1 MNPYKVLGV
10 SENASQEEIRK
21 AYLALVK
28 KYHPDRYADGPM
40 KDLANEKLKEIN
52 QAYELLT
59 KKKETSGYG
68 GSSSYG
74 GYSSYG
80 QNAHA
85 QGGYWQNQGSYSGE
99 YAQEFSRVRSYF
111 SQNNLNAARAVLD
124 GIPLHNAEW
133 HYLYGILYFRWGWY
147 DQARQHLSMACNM
160 EPGNMEYQNA
170 YATVMNTGRGYH
182 SGPLNMGGQDCD
194 MCDWC
199 TTMLC
204 LNCLCNCGGCH

>member
-40 KDLANEKLKEIN
+40 KDMANEKLKEIN

-59 KKKETSGYG
+59 KKKESSGYSGGGYG
-68 GSSSYG
+68 GYNT
-74 GYSSYG
+74 YG
-80 QNAHA
+80 QNTYS
-85 QGGYWQNQGSYSGE
+85 QGGYWQNQGSYSGD

-111 SQNNLNAARAVLD
+111 SQNNLNAARSVLD
-124 GIPLHNAEW
+124 SIPLHNAEW

-147 DQARQHLSMACNM
+147 DQARQHLSMACSM

-170 YATVMNTGRGYH
+170 YATVMNTGRSYAN
-182 SGPLNMGGQDCD
+182 GPLG
-194 MCDWC
+194 
-199 TTMLC
+199 TTRP
-204 LNCLCNCGGCH
+204 GSTFPWPAAWSRGTWSIRTPTPPS

>member
-21 AYLALVK
+21 AYLDLVK

-59 KKKETSGYG
+59 KKKEYSGYG
-68 GSSSYG
+68 SSAPHGGYQNYGQSSYG
-74 GYSSYG
+74 
-80 QNAHA
+80 
-85 QGGYWQNQGSYSGE
+85 QGGYWQSQGSYAGD
-99 YAQEFSRVRSYF
+99 YAREFSRVRSYF
-111 SQNNLNAARAVLD
+111 AQ
-124 GIPLHNAEW
+124 W

-147 DQARQHLSMACNM
+147 DQARQHLSMACSM
-160 EPGNMEYQNA
+160 EPGNTEYQNA
-170 YATVMNTGRGYH
+170 YATVMNTGRGYG
-182 SGPLNMGGQDCD
+182 SGPINMGGQDCD

>member
-10 SENASQEEIRK
+10 SENATQDEIRK

-28 KYHPDRYADGPM
+28 KYHPDRYSDGPM
-40 KDLANEKLKEIN
+40 KDMANEKLKEIN

-59 KKKETSGYG
+59 KKKDSSGYG

-74 GYSSYG
+74 GHSTYS
-80 QNAHA
+80 
-85 QGGYWQNQGSYSGE
+85 QGGYWQSQGSYAGE
-99 YAQEFSRVRSYF
+99 YAQEFSRVRGYF

-147 DQARQHLSMACNM
+147 DQARQHLSMACSM

-170 YATVMNTGRGYH
+170 YSTVMNAGRGFGT
-182 SGPLNMGGQDCD
+182 GPLNMGGQDCD

>member
-40 KDLANEKLKEIN
+40 KDMANEKLKEIN
-52 QAYELLT
+52 QAYEMLT
-59 KKKETSGYG
+59 KKKDSSGYG

-74 GYSSYG
+74 GYNSHGHSTYS
-80 QNAHA
+80 
-85 QGGYWQNQGSYSGE
+85 QGGYWQSQGSYAGD

-111 SQNNLNAARAVLD
+111 SQNNLNAARSVLD

-147 DQARQHLSMACNM
+147 DQARQHLSMACSM

-170 YATVMNTGRGYH
+170 YATVMNTGRGFAN
-182 SGPLNMGGQDCD
+182 GPLNMGGQDCD